1 MENDIDAWCEED
13 GLVPHH
19 VQARFEA
26 IASNKRMVNVMLR
39 MIEAK
44 LSCTP

>member
-13 GLVPHH
+13 GLVPYH

-26 IASNKRMVNVMLR
+26 ITSNKRMVNVMLR

>member
-1 MENDIDAWCEED
+1 MGNKMDAWCEGD
-13 GLVPHH
+13 GLVSHH
-19 VQARFEA
+19 VQAPFEA

-39 MIEAK
+39 IIEAK